1 MLRQYDR
8 PLQHNL
14 AIIDNFIIFG
24 VLKFNSKLSN
34 ERIMALWYIFI
45 RGVEVRNKGEWFVKV
60 EGDNV
65 VRQRHLHYALG
76 VGMLKDSYSELAA
89 LIEAW
94 IDYLKL
100 IHPEFYN
107 GSSYFNEYSNEKG
120 GDWYLSKLS
129 NVELVNQRGIGL
141 DSVGDSNWKMST
153 ELKESIKDKNEN
165 AAINY

>member
-1 MLRQYDR
+1 MFRQYDR

-100 IHPEFYN
+100 KHPEFNN

-129 NVELVNQRGIGL
+129 NVELVSQRGIGL

-165 AAINY
+165 AAYNY